1 MDWLDQLFVLQEQGG
16 KTEFKPF
23 IVVDEQ
29 DRERI
34 IPVKIKTPIEYDTD
48 EYDYID
54 GDGRTFRVVLEA
66 EDARLFSSEEKVVI
80 GKEWTY
86 GGFKLGVKLW
96 KPLNTRSK
104 AILCKGE
111 GNMEAPL
118 RIIIAV
124 QKEIHAPLRIQWWKK
139 FFALNIPAQAGD
151 TIIIDTKK
159 RTATKNGENILA
171 SRVAGSQR
179 PTIKGEERF
188 LVSSLYG
195 GLQSAF
201 EVKIYFANVML

>member
-80 GKEWTY
+80 GKE
-86 GGFKLGVKLW
+86 
-96 KPLNTRSK
+96 
-104 AILCKGE
+104 
-111 GNMEAPL
+111 
-118 RIIIAV
+118 
-124 QKEIHAPLRIQWWKK
+124 
-139 FFALNIPAQAGD
+139 
-151 TIIIDTKK
+151 
-159 RTATKNGENILA
+159 
-171 SRVAGSQR
+171 
-179 PTIKGEERF
+179 
-188 LVSSLYG
+188 
-195 GLQSAF
+195 
-201 EVKIYFANVML
+201 

>member
-1 MDWLDQLFVLQEQGG
+1 
-16 KTEFKPF
+16 
-23 IVVDEQ
+23 
-29 DRERI
+29 
-34 IPVKIKTPIEYDTD
+34 
-48 EYDYID
+48 
-54 GDGRTFRVVLEA
+54 
-66 EDARLFSSEEKVVI
+66 
-80 GKEWTY
+80 
-86 GGFKLGVKLW
+86 
-96 KPLNTRSK
+96 
-104 AILCKGE
+104 
-111 GNMEAPL
+111 MEAPL

-124 QKEIHAPLRIQWWKK
+124 QKEIHAPLRIQWGKK
-139 FFALNIPAQAGD
+139 FFALNIPAQAGN

-179 PTIKGEERF
+179 TTIKGEERF

>member
-1 MDWLDQLFVLQEQGG
+1 M
-16 KTEFKPF
+16 KK
-23 IVVDEQ
+23 
-29 DRERI
+29 
-34 IPVKIKTPIEYDTD
+34 VKNIAIATLI
-48 EYDYID
+48 
-54 GDGRTFRVVLEA
+54 
-66 EDARLFSSEEKVVI
+66 FSSLVAVSA
-80 GKEWTY
+80 
-86 GGFKLGVKLW
+86 
-96 KPLNTRSK
+96 NTS
-104 AILCKGE
+104 A
-111 GNMEAPL
+111 
-118 RIIIAV
+118 
-124 QKEIHAPLRIQWWKK
+124 
-139 FFALNIPAQAGD
+139 AQAGD